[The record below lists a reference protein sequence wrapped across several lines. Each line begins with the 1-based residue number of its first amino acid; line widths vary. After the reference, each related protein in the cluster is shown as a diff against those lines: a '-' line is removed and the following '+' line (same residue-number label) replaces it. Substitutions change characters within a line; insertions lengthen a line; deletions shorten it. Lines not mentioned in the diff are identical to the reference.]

1 VTAIGHANDHTI
13 LDDIADFSLAVPS
26 MVGKWLAEQLEMI
39 APRQADSK
47 RLSGLKFEEELKKL
61 QGEMVAVG
69 KARVEEQK
77 ALLQLQTD
85 WGALVERMNNLSQNR
100 SLWRTGARVAW
111 VFIGGWIAGKMLG
124 WW

>member
-1 VTAIGHANDHTI
+1 
-13 LDDIADFSLAVPS
+13 L
-26 MVGKWLAEQLEMI
+26 
-39 APRQADSK
+39 
-47 RLSGLKFEEELKKL
+47 EEELKKL

-85 WGALVERMNNLSQNR
+85 WGALEERVNNLKRNR
-100 SLWRTGARVAW
+100 WFWRTGALVAW
-111 VFIGGWIAGKMLG
+111 VFIGGWIAGKILG